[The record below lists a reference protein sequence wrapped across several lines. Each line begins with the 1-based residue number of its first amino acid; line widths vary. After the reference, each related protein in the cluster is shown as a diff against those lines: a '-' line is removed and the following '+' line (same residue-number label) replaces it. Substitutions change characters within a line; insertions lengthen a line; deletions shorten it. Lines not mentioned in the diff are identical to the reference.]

1 MAMAMPSLIREVPGA
16 RLFLA
21 GRRKKGPR
29 LRDLCREL
37 GLCNREDMHRAF
49 QGVDAFIFASLASE
63 GFPLVL
69 LEAMALNVS
78 VMASRIEMIHHG
90 ESGLHFSPGDPD
102 DLVASLAEH
111 AKDAVRK
118 EADRQSRPQTGP
130 RRIQC
135 GKRRLSSGGMRP
147 DGGG

>member
-21 GRRKKGPR
+21 GRGKKGPR

-78 VMASRIEMIHHG
+78 VMASRTCEGYGPEGSRSPKPAANGPTANSMREEALVVWRNATGWWRIT
-90 ESGLHFSPGDPD
+90 GLRPRS
-102 DLVASLAEH
+102 AS
-111 AKDAVRK
+111 
-118 EADRQSRPQTGP
+118 S
-130 RRIQC
+130 
-135 GKRRLSSGGMRP
+135 RRLTARRVVGF
-147 DGGG
+147 D